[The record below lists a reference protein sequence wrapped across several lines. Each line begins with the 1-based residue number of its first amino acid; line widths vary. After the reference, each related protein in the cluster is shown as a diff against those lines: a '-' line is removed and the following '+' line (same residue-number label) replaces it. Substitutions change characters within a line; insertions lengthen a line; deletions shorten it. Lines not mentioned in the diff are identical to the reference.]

1 MLVAAISCLTNKA
14 VLTVL
19 LIIAIVLSLLF
30 ITSNSANAVQVSV
43 SASSNNVSQGS
54 PVTFTTTVS
63 IQSTERIPIQTAKL
77 TICADAAC
85 NSQLTNSPY
94 LSPYN
99 MTLSNTNPST
109 GYYTYGTGYGFDS
122 NLGMGYAFSD
132 EAGYGGYSGIVTLTY
147 QCTVTTSTQ
156 WATGTY
162 FARADIDCGSHT
174 FSSAPFTFTVT
185 TSGSS
190 GGGSTGGGGGTEQ
203 PAETPV
209 ATPAD
214 IPTPA
219 PVSPVQAHSLT
230 DDIDSEGVILD
241 DLSVSFA
248 SGIVELQIP
257 ADTIALDP
265 QGQPLSEI
273 TMEAPQAPALLP
285 SERHLVMVTDLG
297 PTGATFDP
305 PILVSMTYNPDSLP
319 AGASEED
326 LVLAIH
332 DPRSK
337 QWVSLEQ
344 ISVDMVNHT
353 VSGVTGHFTQF
364 AILAEVEEP
373 PTPETPLPQDTPTE
387 TSAPTDIPAAAETPA
402 PTEDLTPTEAQEPTD
417 TTEPAD
423 DEDDDDGLNP
433 WVIIGPVIGVLL
445 IIVLVYL
452 RKKQIKR

>member
-1 MLVAAISCLTNKA
+1 MLAVVKPYLTNKA
-14 VLTVL
+14 VFTVL
-19 LIIAIVLSLLF
+19 FITAIVLSLLF
-30 ITSNSANAVQVSV
+30 ITSNSAEAVQVRV

-54 PVTFTTTVS
+54 SVTFTTTVS

-109 GYYTYGTGYGFDS
+109 GYFTYGPGYGFDA
-122 NLGMGYAFSD
+122 NLGVGYTFPED
-132 EAGYGGYSGIVTLTY
+132 DGYGGYSGVVTLTY
-147 QCTVTTSTQ
+147 QCTVTTSAQ
-156 WATGTY
+156 WAAGTY

-174 FSSAPFTFTVT
+174 FSSIPATFTVT
-185 TSGSS
+185 TSS
-190 GGGSTGGGGGTEQ
+190 GGGGGGGTGDSGASTEQ
-203 PAETPV
+203 PVETPSD
-209 ATPAD
+209 T
-214 IPTPA
+214 PTP
-219 PVSPVQAHSLT
+219 SPISPIQVHTLS
-230 DDIDSEGVILD
+230 DDIDSEGVILGD
-241 DLSVSFA
+241 VSVTFA
-248 SGIVELQIP
+248 NGIVELQIP
-257 ADTIALDP
+257 ANTTALDQ
-265 QGQPLSEI
+265 QGQPLAEI

-285 SERHLVMVTDLG
+285 SEKHLVMVTDLG

-332 DPRSK
+332 DSGSK
-337 QWVSLEQ
+337 QWISLEQ

-373 PTPETPLPQDTPTE
+373 PTPAPTDTPTE
-387 TSAPTDIPAAAETPA
+387 TSTPADIPAATETPA
-402 PTEDLTPTEAQEPTD
+402 PTEDLTPTEAPVPTD
-417 TTEPAD
+417 TDESLD
-423 DEDDDDGLNP
+423 DDDDDGLNP
-433 WVIIGPVIGVLL
+433 WVIIGPVIG
-445 IIVLVYL
+445 IVFIAFLVYL
-452 RKKQIKR
+452 RKKQSKR

>member
-1 MLVAAISCLTNKA
+1 
-14 VLTVL
+14 
-19 LIIAIVLSLLF
+19 
-30 ITSNSANAVQVSV
+30 
-43 SASSNNVSQGS
+43 
-54 PVTFTTTVS
+54 

-109 GYYTYGTGYGFDS
+109 GYFTYGTGYGFDA
-122 NLGMGYAFSD
+122 NLGVGYTFPED
-132 EAGYGGYSGIVTLTY
+132 DGYGGYSGVVTLTY
-147 QCTVTTSTQ
+147 QCIVTTSTQ
-156 WATGTY
+156 WAAGTY

-174 FSSAPFTFTVT
+174 FSSVPATFTVT
-185 TSGSS
+185 ISGDIGGGG
-190 GGGSTGGGGGTEQ
+190 GGGSTGDIGGSTEQ
-203 PAETPV
+203 PVETP
-209 ATPAD
+209 ANT
-214 IPTPA
+214 PTPA
-219 PVSPVQAHSLT
+219 PISQTKVYTLT
-230 DDIDSEGVILD
+230 DDIDSGGLILND
-241 DLSVSFA
+241 VSVSFA
-248 SGIVELQIP
+248 NGIVELQMP
-257 ADTIALDP
+257 ANTVALDQ

-297 PTGATFDP
+297 PSGATFDP

-332 DPRSK
+332 DSESK

-353 VSGVTGHFTQF
+353 VSGITGHFTQF
-364 AILAEVEEP
+364 AILAEIEEP
-373 PTPETPLPQDTPTE
+373 PTPAPADTPTE
-387 TSAPTDIPAAAETPA
+387 TSTPADAPTAAETA
-402 PTEDLTPTEAQEPTD
+402 PPTEAPVPTD
-417 TTEPAD
+417 TTEPADDAD

-433 WVIIGPVIGVLL
+433 WLIIGPVIGVALL
-445 IIVLVYL
+445 AILIFVII
-452 RKKQIKR
+452 RRRSS